1 MKEIFDALRDVFEI
15 QADAEITMEA
25 NPGTV
30 TKENLQGHT
39 RAMWDQPDQVLD
51 CSRSMIRN

>member
-30 TKENLQGHT
+30 TKEICRHT
-39 RAMWDQPDQVLD
+39 GMWDQPDQFWTAVG
-51 CSRSMIRN
+51 R